1 MTLEAEAESREN
13 LLVFS
18 GGGDVQEKQEMATV
32 LRELA
37 DAIEQDRNVGCPLLV
52 LEEECLKRL
61 KAAHQRAH
69 SAGSGQGG

>member
-1 MTLEAEAESREN
+1 MTIGPENEVREN

-18 GGGDVQEKQEMATV
+18 GGGDTQEKQEMAMV

-61 KAAHQRAH
+61 KAAHRRVQ
-69 SAGSGQGG
+69 SAAQGS